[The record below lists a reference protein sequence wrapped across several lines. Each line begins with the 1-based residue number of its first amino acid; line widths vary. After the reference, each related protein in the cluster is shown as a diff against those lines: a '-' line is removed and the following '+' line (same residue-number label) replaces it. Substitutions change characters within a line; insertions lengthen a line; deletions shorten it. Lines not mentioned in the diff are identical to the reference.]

1 MEKIKI
7 AIGLA
12 IIVASFV
19 YILRNKSSMLDNLMK
34 KSVED
39 YEKQKKIQ
47 DKAKDVVDGKA
58 DAFDTIADTVKPVIE
73 DIKQRQKPQQR
84 GHVGI
89 KIRKRK
95 ALSIRRGLLSCVRIF

>member
-58 DAFDTIADTVKPVIE
+58 GAFDTIADTVKPVIE
-73 DIKQRQKPQQR
+73 DIKQRQKPQ
-84 GHVGI
+84 
-89 KIRKRK
+89 
-95 ALSIRRGLLSCVRIF
+95 

>member
-1 MEKIKI
+1 MEKIKT

-73 DIKQRQKPQQR
+73 DIKQRQKPQ
-84 GHVGI
+84 
-89 KIRKRK
+89 
-95 ALSIRRGLLSCVRIF
+95 

>member
-58 DAFDTIADTVKPVIE
+58 DAFDTIADTVKPVI
-73 DIKQRQKPQQR
+73 
-84 GHVGI
+84 
-89 KIRKRK
+89 
-95 ALSIRRGLLSCVRIF
+95 

>member
-39 YEKQKKIQ
+39 YEKQKKIK
-47 DKAKDVVDGKA
+47 DKAQDVVDGKA

-73 DIKQRQKPQQR
+73 DIKQRQKPQ
-84 GHVGI
+84 
-89 KIRKRK
+89 
-95 ALSIRRGLLSCVRIF
+95 

>member
-73 DIKQRQKPQQR
+73 EIKQRQKPQ
-84 GHVGI
+84 
-89 KIRKRK
+89 
-95 ALSIRRGLLSCVRIF
+95 

>member
-39 YEKQKKIQ
+39 YEKQRKIK
-47 DKAKDVVDGKA
+47 DKAQDVVDGKA
-58 DAFDTIADTVKPVIE
+58 DAFDTIADAVKPVIE
-73 DIKQRQKPQQR
+73 DIKQRQKPQ
-84 GHVGI
+84 
-89 KIRKRK
+89 
-95 ALSIRRGLLSCVRIF
+95 

>member
-19 YILRNKSSMLDNLMK
+19 CILRNKSSMLDNLMK

-73 DIKQRQKPQQR
+73 DIKQRQKPQ
-84 GHVGI
+84 
-89 KIRKRK
+89 
-95 ALSIRRGLLSCVRIF
+95 

>member
-19 YILRNKSSMLDNLMK
+19 YIFRNKSSMLDNLMK

-73 DIKQRQKPQQR
+73 DIKQRQKPQ
-84 GHVGI
+84 
-89 KIRKRK
+89 
-95 ALSIRRGLLSCVRIF
+95 

>member
-7 AIGLA
+7 AIGLT

-73 DIKQRQKPQQR
+73 DIKQRQKPQ
-84 GHVGI
+84 
-89 KIRKRK
+89 
-95 ALSIRRGLLSCVRIF
+95 

>member
-19 YILRNKSSMLDNLMK
+19 YLLRNKSSMLDNLMK

-73 DIKQRQKPQQR
+73 DIKQRQKPQ
-84 GHVGI
+84 
-89 KIRKRK
+89 
-95 ALSIRRGLLSCVRIF
+95 

>member
-39 YEKQKKIQ
+39 YEKQKKDSGQ
-47 DKAKDVVDGKA
+47 G
-58 DAFDTIADTVKPVIE
+58 E
-73 DIKQRQKPQQR
+73 GCR
-84 GHVGI
+84 G
-89 KIRKRK
+89 R
-95 ALSIRRGLLSCVRIF
+95 

>member
-12 IIVASFV
+12 IIVASLV

-73 DIKQRQKPQQR
+73 DIKQRQKPQ
-84 GHVGI
+84 
-89 KIRKRK
+89 
-95 ALSIRRGLLSCVRIF
+95 

>member
-39 YEKQKKIQ
+39 YEKQKKIK
-47 DKAKDVVDGKA
+47 DKAQDVVDGKA
-58 DAFDTIADTVKPVIE
+58 DAFDTIADAVKPVVE
-73 DIKQRQKPQQR
+73 DIKQRQKPQ
-84 GHVGI
+84 
-89 KIRKRK
+89 
-95 ALSIRRGLLSCVRIF
+95 

>member
-58 DAFDTIADTVKPVIE
+58 DAFDTIADTVRPVIE
-73 DIKQRQKPQQR
+73 DIKQRQKPQ
-84 GHVGI
+84 
-89 KIRKRK
+89 
-95 ALSIRRGLLSCVRIF
+95 

>member
-19 YILRNKSSMLDNLMK
+19 YILRNKSSMLDNLIK

-73 DIKQRQKPQQR
+73 DIKQRQKPQ
-84 GHVGI
+84 
-89 KIRKRK
+89 
-95 ALSIRRGLLSCVRIF
+95 

>member
-58 DAFDTIADTVKPVIE
+58 DAFDTITDTVKPVIE
-73 DIKQRQKPQQR
+73 DIKQRQKPQ
-84 GHVGI
+84 
-89 KIRKRK
+89 
-95 ALSIRRGLLSCVRIF
+95 

>member
-34 KSVED
+34 KSVDD

-73 DIKQRQKPQQR
+73 DIKQRQKPQ
-84 GHVGI
+84 
-89 KIRKRK
+89 
-95 ALSIRRGLLSCVRIF
+95 

>member
-12 IIVASFV
+12 IIVASIV

-58 DAFDTIADTVKPVIE
+58 DAFDTIADTVMYVKVLVSA
-73 DIKQRQKPQQR
+73 
-84 GHVGI
+84 G
-89 KIRKRK
+89 
-95 ALSIRRGLLSCVRIF
+95 S

>member
-47 DKAKDVVDGKA
+47 DKAQDVVDGKA

-73 DIKQRQKPQQR
+73 DIKQRQKPQ
-84 GHVGI
+84 
-89 KIRKRK
+89 
-95 ALSIRRGLLSCVRIF
+95 

>member
-73 DIKQRQKPQQR
+73 DIIQRQKPQ
-84 GHVGI
+84 
-89 KIRKRK
+89 
-95 ALSIRRGLLSCVRIF
+95 

>member
-58 DAFDTIADTVKPVIE
+58 FDTIADTVKPVIE
-73 DIKQRQKPQQR
+73 DIKQRQKPQ
-84 GHVGI
+84 
-89 KIRKRK
+89 
-95 ALSIRRGLLSCVRIF
+95 

>member
-58 DAFDTIADTVKPVIE
+58 DAFDTIAE
-73 DIKQRQKPQQR
+73 
-84 GHVGI
+84 GFCHVCGFFD
-89 KIRKRK
+89 
-95 ALSIRRGLLSCVRIF
+95 AD

>member
-7 AIGLA
+7 VIGLA

-73 DIKQRQKPQQR
+73 DIKQRQKPQ
-84 GHVGI
+84 
-89 KIRKRK
+89 
-95 ALSIRRGLLSCVRIF
+95 

>member
-58 DAFDTIADTVKPVIE
+58 EAFDTIADTVKPVIE
-73 DIKQRQKPQQR
+73 DIKQRQKPQ
-84 GHVGI
+84 
-89 KIRKRK
+89 
-95 ALSIRRGLLSCVRIF
+95 

>member
-73 DIKQRQKPQQR
+73 DIKQRQQPQ
-84 GHVGI
+84 
-89 KIRKRK
+89 
-95 ALSIRRGLLSCVRIF
+95 

>member
-58 DAFDTIADTVKPVIE
+58 DAFDTIADTVKPLIE
-73 DIKQRQKPQQR
+73 DIKQRQKPQ
-84 GHVGI
+84 
-89 KIRKRK
+89 
-95 ALSIRRGLLSCVRIF
+95 

>member
-73 DIKQRQKPQQR
+73 DIKQRQ
-84 GHVGI
+84 
-89 KIRKRK
+89 
-95 ALSIRRGLLSCVRIF
+95 

>member
-19 YILRNKSSMLDNLMK
+19 YILRNKRSMLDNLMK

-73 DIKQRQKPQQR
+73 DIKQRQKPQ
-84 GHVGI
+84 
-89 KIRKRK
+89 
-95 ALSIRRGLLSCVRIF
+95 

>member
-58 DAFDTIADTVKPVIE
+58 DDYTLDLQASMGEVAFN
-73 DIKQRQKPQQR
+73 
-84 GHVGI
+84 G
-89 KIRKRK
+89 K
-95 ALSIRRGLLSCVRIF
+95 ALGTSYSQTPTTARRVTLTAGMGDVVLTTTE

>member
-73 DIKQRQKPQQR
+73 DIKQRQRPQ
-84 GHVGI
+84 
-89 KIRKRK
+89 
-95 ALSIRRGLLSCVRIF
+95 